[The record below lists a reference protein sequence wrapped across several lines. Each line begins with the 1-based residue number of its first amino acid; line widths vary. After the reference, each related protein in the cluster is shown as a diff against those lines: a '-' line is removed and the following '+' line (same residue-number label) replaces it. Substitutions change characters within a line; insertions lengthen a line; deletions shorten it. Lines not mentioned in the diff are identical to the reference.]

1 MEAMSLAR
9 MLEIE
14 SRAHFYPDPELR
26 KVLLDLLA
34 EIKRLNAE
42 NDSLN
47 AELNSR
53 DAEDLEW

>member
-1 MEAMSLAR
+1 MDGLSQAR
-9 MLEIE
+9 LLEIE
-14 SRAHFYPDPELR
+14 ARAQYYPDPELR

-34 EIKRLNAE
+34 EIERLNAE

-47 AELNSR
+47 REMDAR

>member
-1 MEAMSLAR
+1 MEAMSQAR
-9 MLEIE
+9 MLEIRG
-14 SRAHFYPDPELR
+14 RAQFYPDPELR

-34 EIKRLNAE
+34 EIERLNAE

-47 AELNSR
+47 REMDAR

>member
-14 SRAHFYPDPELR
+14 SRAQFYPDPELR

-34 EIKRLNAE
+34 EIKRLNDE
-42 NDSLN
+42 NDGLN